1 MDDRQTWD
9 QGLRLINK
17 MLAGLPTVKRQQLS
31 EVLASYRQ
39 VKEELAA
46 VVLSIDSEAVC
57 RECRG
62 QCCLNGKYRINV
74 LDLISHCDA
83 GISVSPDFAQ
93 KPFCPYGTVQGC
105 LMEAGCRP
113 FDCVIFICDELD
125 CRLPDSARSTLKIS
139 EKKLRDCL
147 DDASRLLDLPVATP
161 LLIWTE
167 KTALPINSK

>member
-17 MLAGLPTVKRQQLS
+17 MLAVLPSVKRQQLS
-31 EVLASYRQ
+31 EMLASYRQ
-39 VKEELAA
+39 EKENLAA
-46 VVLSIDSEAVC
+46 VIMSIDSEAVC

-62 QCCLNGKYRINV
+62 KCCLNGKYRINV

-83 GISVSPDFAQ
+83 GTTVPPNFDQ
-93 KPFCPYGTVQGC
+93 KPFCPYGTLQGC
-105 LMEAGCRP
+105 LMEPGCRP

-125 CRLPDSARSTLKIS
+125 CRLSDFARSALDIR

-147 DDASRLLDLPVATP
+147 QDASRLLDLPVATP
-161 LLIWTE
+161 LLIWAE
-167 KTALPINSK
+167 KNYLPINPK